1 MTENRPDTDERHEP
15 GGTPSP
21 GRGDLTARP
30 SVPGDDPGE
39 GPPAAVPGAYDGD
52 QAGDGDQRPGT

>member
-1 MTENRPDTDERHEP
+1 MSEKRPDTNERHEP

-21 GRGDLTARP
+21 GRNDLTARP

-39 GPPAAVPGAYDGD
+39 GPPAAVPGAYDD
-52 QAGDGDQRPGT
+52 DRSRDGHQQPDA